1 MKHVSVKVSLIF
13 LITAILTQTVFA
25 ESNTEWNGYLQTRI
39 SADLDNYND
48 IMVRRAKL
56 WLKGNLQQIEHLS
69 YKIQV
74 VYRSFKD
81 TQFMVQDVYAKYET
95 NCHIIQIGRMVPEFT
110 LQRNQPDTQIPVL
123 ERAGVVDGL
132 IHGDQSIAR
141 MIGIQYKLNT
151 GNAFHLGLGIFNAN
165 PNVPGINK
173 DKSFLYTL
181 RNSYTFSIDND
192 SEFHLGFSFTYRKL
206 NDLSLSKIYNSTKKV
221 SGDDYRWGFESGLNI
236 RNFEFQGEYLT
247 ANINRDRAWGYY
259 ALVSLMFSEKYQPTM
274 YIEKYADLNLSTADN
289 EWYGIGLNYFIT
301 KKTKIMGDFG
311 TQLSSKKNNYLL
323 RLQLQVFYN

>member
-1 MKHVSVKVSLIF
+1 M
-13 LITAILTQTVFA
+13 
-25 ESNTEWNGYLQTRI
+25 QTRI
-39 SADLDNYND
+39 SADPDNYND
-48 IMVRRAKL
+48 IMVRRAKI

-95 NCHIIQIGRMVPEFT
+95 NSHIIQIGRMVPDFT

-151 GNAFHLGLGIFNAN
+151 GNAIHLGLGIFNAN
-165 PNVPGINK
+165 PNAPGMNK

-181 RNSYTFSIDND
+181 RNSYNFIIDND
-192 SEFHLGFSFTYRKL
+192 SEFHLGFSFSYRKL
-206 NDLSLSKIYNSTKKV
+206 NDLSLPKIYNSTTKV

-236 RNFEFQGEYLT
+236 RNFEIQGEYLT

-259 ALVSLMFSEKYQPTM
+259 ALVSLTFSEKYQPTM
-274 YIEKYADLNLSTADN
+274 HIEKYADLNLATDDN

-301 KKTKIMGDFG
+301 KKTKIMGDFS
-311 TQLSSKKNNYLL
+311 TQLSSEKNNYLL

>member
-1 MKHVSVKVSLIF
+1 MKNISATVLIIF
-13 LITAILTQTVFA
+13 FIAAILARPNLAQ
-25 ESNTEWNGYLQTRI
+25 SNTEWNGYLQSRI
-39 SADLDNYND
+39 SADPDNYND

-95 NCHIIQIGRMVPEFT
+95 KSHLIQIGRMVPDFT

-123 ERAGVVDGL
+123 ERAGVIDGL

-151 GNAFHLGLGIFNAN
+151 GNVFHLGLGIFNAN
-165 PNVPGINK
+165 PNEPGMNK

-192 SEFHLGFSFTYRKL
+192 SEFHLGFSFAYRKL
-206 NDLSLSKIYNSTKKV
+206 NDLSLPKIYNSTTKV

-236 RNFEFQGEYLT
+236 RNIEIQGEYLT
-247 ANINRDRAWGYY
+247 ANINRDRVWGYY
-259 ALVSLMFSEKYQPTM
+259 GLVSLTISEKYQPTM
-274 YIEKYADLNLSTADN
+274 HIEKYADLNLATDDS
-289 EWYGIGLNYFIT
+289 EWYRIGLNYFIT
-301 KKTKIMGDFG
+301 KKTKIMSDFG
-311 TQLSSKKNNYLL
+311 TQLSSEKNNYLL